1 MWGARRLL
9 TAGSPVPAMLQLF
22 VLALVATAVQF
33 RVIAL
38 IVAVVTG
45 WIGFSRGSVGTPVLL
60 VSNRVECAPDR
71 ASPCATTHLVQRRS
85 ARWWFG
91 QSSTAAIL

>member
-1 MWGARRLL
+1 LF
-9 TAGSPVPAMLQLF
+9 VPAQ
-22 VLALVATAVQF
+22 VATVVQF

-45 WIGFSRGSVGTPVLL
+45 WIGFSGGSVGTPVLL
-60 VSNRVECAPDR
+60 VSNLVECAADR
-71 ASPCATTHLVQRRS
+71 ASPCATTHPVQRRS
-85 ARWWFG
+85 PRWWFG